1 MTRLQRTTQLK
12 APSLL
17 VLVIFQYFQLS
28 KFYQERRARSGAYL
42 IEELSPDNTPSCK
55 LSTANKKL
63 NMLMEI
69 DLTKERNFFEFSNL
83 QSRTNSIKRFEALE
97 SQKKANLR
105 MDASHSNC
113 RLSAGQHLPL
123 TTTGRL
129 IR

>member
-1 MTRLQRTTQLK
+1 MTRLQRTTPVK

-17 VLVIFQYFQLS
+17 LLVIFQYFQLS
-28 KFYQERRARSGAYL
+28 KFYRELRAGSGAYL

-83 QSRTNSIKRFEALE
+83 QSCTNSIKRFEALE
-97 SQKKANLR
+97 SQKKQAFGW
-105 MDASHSNC
+105 M
-113 RLSAGQHLPL
+113 HLILIVELVQVSTFPSFPL
-123 TTTGRL
+123 DGG
-129 IR
+129 